1 MSSPVHPD
9 RLRRALVVV
18 TAVTGIV
25 DAMAFLGLGQ
35 VLTPFMTGNLPFL
48 GFVLAGGEGL
58 ELLGPATALAVSVTG
73 VVVGSRPGAALAVE
87 RHRRWLL
94 TSASVAAALL
104 VDAALT
110 AIGLDI
116 GTGRE
121 PEPRHYLVIAPTAVR

>member
-1 MSSPVHPD
+1 
-9 RLRRALVVV
+9 
-18 TAVTGIV
+18 
-25 DAMAFLGLGQ
+25 
-35 VLTPFMTGNLPFL
+35 MTGNLLFL
-48 GFVLAGGEGL
+48 GFFLAGGEGL
-58 ELLGPATALAVSVTG
+58 ELLGPATALAASVTG

-110 AIGLDI
+110 AIGLDT

-121 PEPRHYLVIAPTAVR
+121 PAPGTTW